1 MLDSRLRGCQ
11 FKPYL
16 TDFRQSDVFLSM
28 TLDSAWTCMVQPRK
42 MFPEMTEILLT
53 WM

>member
-11 FKPYL
+11 FKPHL
-16 TDFRQSDVFLSM
+16 TVFKQSDVFLSM
-28 TLDSAWTCMVQPRK
+28 ALYSAWTCMVQPRK
-42 MFPEMTEILLT
+42 MCPEITEILLT